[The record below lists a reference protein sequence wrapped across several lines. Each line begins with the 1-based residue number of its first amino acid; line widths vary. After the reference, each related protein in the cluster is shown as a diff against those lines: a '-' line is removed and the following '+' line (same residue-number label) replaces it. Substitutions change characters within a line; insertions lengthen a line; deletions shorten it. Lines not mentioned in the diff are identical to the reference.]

1 MRRDVLELREFYA
14 QPLGR
19 AAREALARKTAEAW
33 GDAAGLDVLG
43 LGYATPFLEGFTAA
57 RRLVAAMP
65 AQQGVETWPAD
76 GRNRACLVDETALPF
91 ANALFDRVLVVH
103 GLEEAEDPG
112 AMLSEVG
119 RVLAPSGRVIVGAA
133 ARGGLWSH
141 AERTPLGHGRPF
153 TRRQLEELIREAG
166 LEPVAWSQALYVPPW
181 RPLMGWSDQFEQ
193 AGSRLWPGAAGL
205 ILLEA
210 VKRTFAAKA
219 KPARARLVNPLPGV
233 FAPTPIPAGRIL
245 TPRRSAPSLPRPPR
259 AGGR

>member
-43 LGYATPFLEGFTAA
+43 LGYATPFLERFTAA
-57 RRLVAAMP
+57 RRVVAAMP
-65 AQQGVETWPAD
+65 AQQGVEAWPAD
-76 GRNRACLVDETALPF
+76 GKNRACLVDETALPF
-91 ANALFDRVLVVH
+91 PNALFDRVLVVH
-103 GLEEAEDPG
+103 GLEEAEDAG
-112 AMLSEVG
+112 ALLREVG

-141 AERTPLGHGRPF
+141 AERTPFGHGRPF
-153 TRRQLEELIREAG
+153 TRRQLEALIREAN

-181 RPLMGWSDQFEQ
+181 RPLMGWSEQFEQ
-193 AGSRLWPGAAGL
+193 AASRVWPGSAGL

-210 VKRTFAAKA
+210 VKRTFAP
-219 KPARARLVNPLPGV
+219 KPKGVRARLVNPLPGV
-233 FAPTPIPAGRIL
+233 FAPTPVPAGGM
-245 TPRRSAPSLPRPPR
+245 RRGTSRD
-259 AGGR
+259 

>member
-14 QPLGR
+14 QPLGG
-19 AAREALARKTAEAW
+19 AVREALTRKTAEAW

-43 LGYATPFLEGFTAA
+43 LGYATPFLERFTAA
-57 RRLVAAMP
+57 RRVVAAMP

-76 GRNRACLVDETALPF
+76 GKNRACLVDEAALPF
-91 ANALFDRVLVVH
+91 ANALFDRVLVAH
-103 GLEEAEDPG
+103 GLEEAED
-112 AMLSEVG
+112 ASALLREVG
-119 RVLAPSGRVIVGAA
+119 RVLAPSGRIIVGAA

-141 AERTPLGHGRPF
+141 AEHTPFGHGRPF
-153 TRRQLEELIREAG
+153 TRRQLETLVREAG

-181 RPLMGWSDQFEQ
+181 RPLTGWAEQFEQ

-219 KPARARLVNPLPGV
+219 KVAKARLLNPLPGV
-233 FAPTPIPAGRIL
+233 FSPTPIPAGRV
-245 TPRRSAPSLPRPPR
+245 RRWGS
-259 AGGR
+259 GG